1 MKKYYYLAAFVSV
14 LVLSWLIQT
23 QSSRFYA
30 QPIIEVQTV
39 QVTADQQQIQGIV
52 RNGEEAGVLRTVTT
66 QYTPNGAIHP
76 LYQTRQQLLLQKEG
90 DGWQVQ
96 AQKRDGYLFFFLA
109 LFLMAVVAIG
119 GKKGL
124 RALLS
129 IFVNTGLLLLF
140 LWFHKG
146 NSSFSLVFLMIV
158 FTIVSLVLT
167 MGISY
172 GFRTIDSRK
181 IIASLASV
189 LLAFF
194 LCRFAMDLLQD
205 HGLRYEEMS
214 FLTRPYRSVY
224 LGSLLI
230 GAIGASMD
238 NIVMLIASLDEI
250 QRINPQTSRKER
262 LAIGR
267 SIAQDTTSSMINVL
281 LFAYLSGSMPALL
294 FYLANGWLLSQALP
308 MHLSLEIVRTLCG
321 GFALVLSVPLTL
333 LCFELQRRKAR

>member
-23 QSSRFYA
+23 QSGRFYA

-39 QVTADQQQIQGIV
+39 QITADQQQIQGIV

-76 LYQTRQQLLLQKEG
+76 LYQTGQQLLLQKEG

-140 LWFHKG
+140 LCFYDRLIGFDDGDFLWLSYDRQPQNHCLVSQRPLG
-146 NSSFSLVFLMIV
+146 VFSL
-158 FTIVSLVLT
+158 
-167 MGISY
+167 
-172 GFRTIDSRK
+172 
-181 IIASLASV
+181 SV
-189 LLAFF
+189 
-194 LCRFAMDLLQD
+194 RHGSFA
-205 HGLRYEEMS
+205 
-214 FLTRPYRSVY
+214 RSWV
-224 LGSLLI
+224 
-230 GAIGASMD
+230 
-238 NIVMLIASLDEI
+238 
-250 QRINPQTSRKER
+250 
-262 LAIGR
+262 
-267 SIAQDTTSSMINVL
+267 
-281 LFAYLSGSMPALL
+281 AL
-294 FYLANGWLLSQALP
+294 
-308 MHLSLEIVRTLCG
+308 
-321 GFALVLSVPLTL
+321 
-333 LCFELQRRKAR
+333 